1 MLCPDTHIVG
11 LVARRRFPWSRS
23 VQCRGHTRDARRVC
37 RLGLSS
43 LEQNPERA
51 RREGIVS
58 KRLGSTY
65 RSGRSTQWVKVKN
78 PAAPLLAP
86 NQP

>member
-1 MLCPDTHIVG
+1 MLIF
-11 LVARRRFPWSRS
+11 RRLSPSCWGSRQWSW
-23 VQCRGHTRDARRVC
+23 HP
-37 RLGLSS
+37 
-43 LEQNPERA
+43 EQNPERA

-65 RSGRSTQWVKVKN
+65 RSGRSTHWVKVQN